1 MESFS
6 IPKYSLHFCINL
18 LFMCTDVELV
28 CHEKT
33 TFLQTCYLF
42 SQFGLVLYA
51 TYCILCSMLKKL
63 LAMLLAY
70 ARLCQLSREWLGAT
84 ILRCMYKEY
93 VIVTKDMNV
102 HTMYIVQKHFVLTH
116 LYAHWFFY
124 NYKHKNFVLQVC

>member
-1 MESFS
+1 
-6 IPKYSLHFCINL
+6 
-18 LFMCTDVELV
+18 MCTDVELV

-84 ILRCMYKEY
+84 ILRCMYREY

-102 HTMYIVQKHFVLTH
+102 QCTLYKSILCLHICMHTGFFLQLQAQKKDTF
-116 LYAHWFFY
+116 
-124 NYKHKNFVLQVC
+124 